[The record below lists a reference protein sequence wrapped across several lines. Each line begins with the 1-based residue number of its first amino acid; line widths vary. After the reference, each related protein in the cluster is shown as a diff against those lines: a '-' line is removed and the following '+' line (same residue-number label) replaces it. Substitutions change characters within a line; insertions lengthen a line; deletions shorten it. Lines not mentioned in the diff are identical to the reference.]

1 MAGSESSSDSS
12 KPVESAFD
20 RLESGRAALV
30 QALTKYGTD
39 GPELTKATLKRIQ
52 WLNETTVS
60 PARTDAASALTH
72 ELDHFDDQWVPL
84 AKYSGALL
92 SALMVVLLRL
102 AEQIRQT
109 VKTEVQ
115 GPDSPAN
122 IIIDAVTTIRTAL
135 EGLGGAT
142 HDDIEALID
151 DALKRGLEAKAR
163 LEEGKQRRE
172 TLMASVLVAT
182 EEVAETARE
191 ASNLLIARLN
201 LLVAFLF
208 ISDPTPKGA
217 DATPGW
223 IETVGKSTINEI
235 ALKTTEEL
243 LKAVVPGVSIAMSIL
258 TISKDVREKRER
270 IRQRRELVEQKAK
283 AYRAPN
289 ATDDMSILVGQFE
302 EDDKRIAEF
311 LQLIDDFTKKLQ
323 SGPSSN

>member
-1 MAGSESSSDSS
+1 MAISESSSDSS
-12 KPVESAFD
+12 GPVESAFD
-20 RLESGRAALV
+20 RLESGRAGLV

-39 GPELTKATLKRIQ
+39 GRELTEATLERLR
-52 WLNETTVS
+52 WLDETPVS
-60 PARTDAASALTH
+60 PARTDAASALTN
-72 ELDHFDDQWVPL
+72 ELDHFDDQWAPL

-92 SALMVVLLRL
+92 NALTVALLRL
-102 AEQIRQT
+102 AEQIGQT
-109 VKTEVQ
+109 VEAEVQ
-115 GPDSPAN
+115 ASDSPAN
-122 IIIDAVTTIRTAL
+122 VLIDAVMTIKAAL

-142 HDDIEALID
+142 NEDTEALID
-151 DALKRGLEAKAR
+151 GALKRGLEAKAR

-172 TLMASVLVAT
+172 TLMASALVAT

-191 ASNLLIARLN
+191 AANLLIARLN

-223 IETVGKSTINEI
+223 IATVSKSTINEI

-258 TISKDVREKRER
+258 TIGKDVREKREK

-283 AYRAPN
+283 AYREPN
-289 ATDDMSILVGQFE
+289 ATDDMSILVAQFE
-302 EDDKRIAEF
+302 EDNKRIAEF

-323 SGPSSN
+323 SGPPSN